1 MAMLLVLIISS
12 GVGIATEIIMF
23 MITKYCTAN
32 QENKIT
38 RFGYAFF
45 ITLLVRDLTKNV
57 VTWVFASKYWI
68 VAYKVELFQ
77 NGIQTESK

>member
-1 MAMLLVLIISS
+1 MAMLLVLLISS
-12 GVGIATEIIMF
+12 VVGFVTEIIMF

-45 ITLLVRDLTKNV
+45 TTLLVRDLSKNV

-68 VAYKVELFQ
+68 VAYKVDLFQ
-77 NGIQTESK
+77 NGI